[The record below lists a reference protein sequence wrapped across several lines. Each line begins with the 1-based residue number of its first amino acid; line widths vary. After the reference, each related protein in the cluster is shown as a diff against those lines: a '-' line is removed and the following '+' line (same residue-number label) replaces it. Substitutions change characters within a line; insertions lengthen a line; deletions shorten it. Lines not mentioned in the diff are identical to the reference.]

1 MKVKDITTTLGGLI
15 DQANKQANNNPYTGQ
30 SNPLNPGPV
39 YGSPEDS
46 IPDELQDEPIFE
58 IDYKSEQ
65 EQCIDKARKSIM
77 IVVREVVPETLQET
91 SLIQDKIDQDAEQL
105 GNLYYQYVKKE
116 TYHQAMMDLIARGNH
131 NVKMFEVC
139 EKISRSLEDL
149 GTKIT
154 ELQNQFR
161 KYYIDTYKDMQY
173 KEQEDEYIAENGG
186 STVHAGLPSS
196 QHNKTE
202 VITSADN
209 VKSLSNRIV
218 GTEAVSKILSE
229 QKKEKL
235 KAMAMAETT
244 EPIQ

>member
-1 MKVKDITTTLGGLI
+1 
-15 DQANKQANNNPYTGQ
+15 
-30 SNPLNPGPV
+30 
-39 YGSPEDS
+39 
-46 IPDELQDEPIFE
+46 
-58 IDYKSEQ
+58 
-65 EQCIDKARKSIM
+65 
-77 IVVREVVPETLQET
+77 
-91 SLIQDKIDQDAEQL
+91 
-105 GNLYYQYVKKE
+105 
-116 TYHQAMMDLIARGNH
+116 MDLIARGNH

-149 GTKIT
+149 GSKIT
-154 ELQNQFR
+154 ELQNQIR
-161 KYYIDTYKDMQY
+161 KYYIDTYKDIQY

-196 QHNKTE
+196 QHNKAE

-235 KAMAMAETT
+235 KAMAMAETA
-244 EPIQ
+244 EPIQQ